1 MKKIELY
8 IKHAPTYVYVGLF
21 SFIEI
26 LTFKSTSLGPKL
38 FCFFMLLP
46 LYFAP
51 ELVAQMADEHG
62 VFMIAQPEFT
72 HWIGTSFRVSVT
84 VILILSA
91 YQVIDRLR
99 TLQPVMRS
107 KTISKETVSEA
118 RSCPSTTENESLLDD
133 ETKKHHQTSALEY
146 QRTIFALRG
155 MTDAAYCYNHST
167 PVWKAQQELRDAA
180 RQLSDNDITL
190 PHFEAL
196 DSYLGGIVDAA
207 KWTIDNTSHEFGF
220 THGFETA
227 DSLAEAR
234 GQRPIMEADTPHAT
248 LAKEA
253 C

>member
-1 MKKIELY
+1 MKNLKLY
-8 IKHAPTYVYVGLF
+8 ILPALTYVHVGVF

-26 LTFKSTSLGPKL
+26 LAFKSTSLAPKL

-62 VFMIAQPEFT
+62 IYMIAQPEFT
-72 HWIGTSFRVSVT
+72 HWIGTSFRVCVT
-84 VILILSA
+84 LMLILSS
-91 YQVIDRLR
+91 YQVIERLR
-99 TLQPVMRS
+99 TYQPVMR
-107 KTISKETVSEA
+107 KTIRKETVSEEG
-118 RSCPSTTENESLLDD
+118 RRPSKTENGSHLDG
-133 ETKKHHQTSALEY
+133 ETKTHHQTSALEY
-146 QRTIFALRG
+146 QRTIFALRA
-155 MTDAAYCYNHST
+155 MTGAAYLYNHST

-180 RQLSDNDITL
+180 CQLSDNNITL

-196 DSYLGGIVDAA
+196 DRYLGGIVDAA
-207 KWTIDNTSHEFGF
+207 KWSIDNTSHEFRF

-234 GQRPIMEADTPHAT
+234 GQRPIIRPDAP

-253 C
+253 CQ